1 MFTRINPLNVVV
13 VEDHDVLRE
22 VTMDALRVQGYHV
35 HGVDCAEALGDL
47 AFQPDL
53 FIIDLNLP
61 GEDGISL
68 ARRLREAQ
76 PQVGIIMTTAR
87 NSIAARVEGYASGAD
102 IYLTKPC
109 SLEELLA
116 AVRSL
121 ARRLSEQQDVANG
134 WQLRHDTQQLAG
146 PAGMVVL
153 TASEFALLAGLSR
166 APGRQLETWQ
176 MIELLGKRVEEYSKA
191 NLEVQLVRLRKKLV
205 QAGGENNVLKAV
217 RGQGYQLAVAMS
229 IL

>member
-1 MFTRINPLNVVV
+1 MVTRNNPLNVVV

-22 VTMDALRVQGYHV
+22 VTMEALRVQGYHV
-35 HGVDCAEALGDL
+35 YGVDCAEALGDL
-47 AFQPDL
+47 AVQPDL

-68 ARRLREAQ
+68 ARRLRSSQ
-76 PQVGIIMTTAR
+76 PEVGIIMTTAR

-121 ARRLSEQQDVANG
+121 ARRLHESREAARTWWLHSDQ
-134 WQLRHDTQQLAG
+134 QQLSG
-146 PAGMVVL
+146 PAGVVPL
-153 TASEFALLAGLSR
+153 TASEFALLAGLCR

-176 MIELLGKRVEEYSKA
+176 MIELLGKRLEDYSKA

-205 QAGGENNVLKAV
+205 QAGCDSSALKAV
-217 RGQGYQLAVAMS
+217 RGQGYQLAVALA
-229 IL
+229 IQ

>member
-1 MFTRINPLNVVV
+1 MVTRNNPLNVVV

-35 HGVDCAEALGDL
+35 YGVDCAEALADL
-47 AFQPDL
+47 AVQPDL

-68 ARRLREAQ
+68 SSRLRAAQ

-121 ARRLSEQQDVANG
+121 ARRLFERNESAKS
-134 WQLRHDTQQLAG
+134 WLLRSDNQQLSG
-146 PAGMVVL
+146 PGGIVAL

-176 MIELLGKRVEEYSKA
+176 MIELLGKRLEEYSKA

-205 QAGGENNVLKAV
+205 QAGGDSSVLKAV

-229 IL
+229 IQ

>member
-1 MFTRINPLNVVV
+1 
-13 VEDHDVLRE
+13 
-22 VTMDALRVQGYHV
+22 
-35 HGVDCAEALGDL
+35 
-47 AFQPDL
+47 
-53 FIIDLNLP
+53 
-61 GEDGISL
+61 
-68 ARRLREAQ
+68 
-76 PQVGIIMTTAR
+76 
-87 NSIAARVEGYASGAD
+87 VEGYASGAD

-121 ARRLSEQQDVANG
+121 ARRLTERQEAARS
-134 WQLRHDTQQLAG
+134 WLLRSDKQQLSG
-146 PAGMVVL
+146 PGGMVPL

-176 MIELLGKRVEEYSKA
+176 MIELLGKRLEEYSKA

-205 QAGGENNVLKAV
+205 QAGGESHVLKAV

-229 IL
+229 IQ